1 MLRRVISLLR
11 QDGEGPQSDAAKAAL
26 STNGTDIL
34 PGFNL
39 AEELS
44 NSGGGGDSHM
54 KLTGMLVDS
63 LRGVNCR
70 FWSRLGF
77 SGRKAKIFTHTGIT

>member
-1 MLRRVISLLR
+1 MSLVVGQKIMLRRVISLLR

-44 NSGGGGDSHM
+44 NPGGGGLPYETD
-54 KLTGMLVDS
+54 GYA
-63 LRGVNCR
+63 R
-70 FWSRLGF
+70 RL
-77 SGRKAKIFTHTGIT
+77 A